1 LSILNLFLNSRLQT
15 FRNETRI
22 GEAQWPVLPLSEYVA
37 VAQGHRFQGTT
48 AEPRAEGGI
57 TAWPSVFLGFTR
69 SLRDVPQRD
78 LREHS
83 SKSDLTRRLGRPDAY
98 RCLSG
103 CDFPYAV
110 LLISRSPSLIHP
122 YHYHTRPRQGRNL
135 SGWLACRMQPQQALV
150 TDHENKGKGKGA
162 KEAVRNKPS

>member
-78 LREHS
+78 LCEHS

-110 LLISRSPSLIHP
+110 LLISRSPSLIH
-122 YHYHTRPRQGRNL
+122 HL
-135 SGWLACRMQPQQALV
+135 SLSHPTPPGSKPQWLAGLQNATP
-150 TDHENKGKGKGA
+150 TNIGEDHESKGKGKGA